1 MKIPTNI
8 FCHSCFVKA
17 LRSFQLVSEHQFFI
31 CTLFYSTYWRNQ
43 IVPSSKQRL
52 IQFLCFIKVET
63 SKTVGRY
70 LVATRDLEPMEL
82 VLSDQA
88 AASGPLHEDT
98 VVCLGCLK
106 ALSLPS
112 ADSAIAICQDCGLP
126 FCSTTCQDDVIH
138 KAQARQFKRKGYPLV
153 LYICFFRW

>member
-1 MKIPTNI
+1 M
-8 FCHSCFVKA
+8 
-17 LRSFQLVSEHQFFI
+17 
-31 CTLFYSTYWRNQ
+31 
-43 IVPSSKQRL
+43 
-52 IQFLCFIKVET
+52 
-63 SKTVGRY
+63 GRY

-82 VLSDQA
+82 VLSDLA

-138 KAQARQFKRKGYPLV
+138 KAQARQSKRKGSLQSYKIKRNGFDVKSQLTHASEFYMCISGKFHFVLV
-153 LYICFFRW
+153 WQCLL

>member
-1 MKIPTNI
+1 M
-8 FCHSCFVKA
+8 
-17 LRSFQLVSEHQFFI
+17 
-31 CTLFYSTYWRNQ
+31 
-43 IVPSSKQRL
+43 
-52 IQFLCFIKVET
+52 
-63 SKTVGRY
+63 GRY

-138 KAQARQFKRKGYPLV
+138 KAQECALFLQRRIKFDNVDQASHRHPLYKVCTKNSQETYIFPSV
-153 LYICFFRW
+153 LYVELLMLQPAFYCGPES

>member
-1 MKIPTNI
+1 ME
-8 FCHSCFVKA
+8 V
-17 LRSFQLVSEHQFFI
+17 
-31 CTLFYSTYWRNQ
+31 
-43 IVPSSKQRL
+43 
-52 IQFLCFIKVET
+52 

-82 VLSDQA
+82 VLSDLA

-138 KAQARQFKRKGYPLV
+138 KAQARQFKRKGSPL
-153 LYICFFRW
+153 LFYKCFFPM

>member
-1 MKIPTNI
+1 M
-8 FCHSCFVKA
+8 
-17 LRSFQLVSEHQFFI
+17 
-31 CTLFYSTYWRNQ
+31 
-43 IVPSSKQRL
+43 
-52 IQFLCFIKVET
+52 ET

-138 KAQARQFKRKGYPLV
+138 KAQARQFERKGSPHLFDYTDERN
-153 LYICFFRW
+153 ICRILSGSCHFDRASNDKFTLEF